1 MKEAAA
7 HGKSV
12 RSAASSFIRIVL
24 GVMSA
29 RMPCEIYGAGFDYD
43 RSAGSYS
50 NS

>member
-12 RSAASSFIRIVL
+12 KSAASSFIRNVL

-29 RMPCEIYGAGFDYD
+29 RMPCETFGAGFDYD